1 MNGDLLQRDSPAF
14 TMPRMLKFPP
24 AGILSLILWAA
35 FSFSPAAADKQAPSN
50 GAVLRIGTI
59 RVSGQ
64 NRFSEEQV
72 IAASGLKAGQVFRR
86 EDLEAT
92 AEKLAKS
99 GVFQEV
105 TYSFQPVGGQVAVEF
120 KVEESPKFRKC
131 IFDNFVWLTDDELE
145 AHLKRVVPFYD
156 GTAPELGGMLDDLA
170 HALEKL
176 SEEKGLTVRVDRR
189 IEQEKIGDPNW
200 SHLFHAEGPK
210 VTIQKLTFAST
221 LTVNP
226 DDIQRE
232 AAPLIGRQYSIIS
245 CGVFAKAVF
254 LPFYRER
261 GYLRATVDNTTPRV
275 LSHTQGSSEFAVEV
289 VFALSEG
296 GVYHW
301 EPAEW
306 NGNQHLASPD
316 LEALTNMQPNDLANG
331 KKIEDGWEAI
341 KKAYGKTGYVE
352 ARLDP
357 EPVFDEKSLTV
368 RYRVL
373 VTEGPQYKMGTFS
386 VSGVP
391 QAAADGLKKHWSLKT
406 GDVFDASYPGEFVS
420 KETGSVLRGVLTR
433 TSKLKIMTIPNREL
447 HFIDVSFQVE

>member
-1 MNGDLLQRDSPAF
+1 
-14 TMPRMLKFPP
+14 MPRMLKFFP

-50 GAVLRIGTI
+50 GAVLRIGSI
-59 RVSGQ
+59 RISGQ
-64 NRFSEEQV
+64 KRFSEEQV

-86 EDLEAT
+86 EDLDAT

-105 TYSFQPVGGQVAVEF
+105 TYSYQPVGGQVAVEF

-131 IFDNFVWLTDDELE
+131 IFDNFVWLSDDDLQ
-145 AHLKRVVPFYD
+145 AHLKRAVPLYD
-156 GTAPELGGMLDDLA
+156 GTAPELGGILDDIA
-170 HALEKL
+170 HSMEKL
-176 SEEKGLTVRVDRR
+176 SEEKGVTVRVDRR
-189 IEQEKIGDPNW
+189 IQQEKIGDPNW

-210 VTIQKLTFAST
+210 VTIQKITFAGT

-226 DDIQRE
+226 NDLQRE
-232 AAPLIGRQYSIIS
+232 AAPLIGREYSIVS
-245 CGVFAKAVF
+245 CIVFAKSVF

-261 GYLRATVDNTTPRV
+261 GYLRAAVDAATPRV
-275 LSHTQGSSEFAVEV
+275 LSPSQGSSGFAVEV
-289 VFALSEG
+289 VYALSEG
-296 GVYHW
+296 GVYRW
-301 EPAEW
+301 ASAEW
-306 NGNQHLASPD
+306 TGNQHLASSD
-316 LEALTNMQPNDLANG
+316 LEALAGMKPNDLANG
-331 KKIEDGWEAI
+331 KKIDEGWEAI
-341 KKAYGKTGYVE
+341 KKAYGKNGYVDAE
-352 ARLDP
+352 LSP
-357 EPVFDEKSLTV
+357 ESIFDEKNLSV
-368 RYRVL
+368 RYRVVL
-373 VTEGPQYKMGTFS
+373 AEGPQYKMGNFS

-420 KETGSVLRGVLTR
+420 KETGSALRGVLTR